1 MGCSSGIIFGSCC
14 DGDFWLGQVKCVPLA
29 PVIVKLEAENYHHQ
43 VVQLEPLDVCHHR
56 ELVLVMWYVVLLPVI
71 VTPITMLFISLVKL
85 WILFL
90 YMAEALVIVAGG

>member
-1 MGCSSGIIFGSCC
+1 MWCSSDIIFGSCF
-14 DGDFWLGQVKCVPLA
+14 DGDLWLGQVKCVPFA
-29 PVIVKLEAENYHHQ
+29 PVLEKLESVNHHYQ
-43 VVQLEPLDVCHHR
+43 VIKLEPLDVCHHR

-71 VTPITMLFISLVKL
+71 VTPIIMLFISLVKL